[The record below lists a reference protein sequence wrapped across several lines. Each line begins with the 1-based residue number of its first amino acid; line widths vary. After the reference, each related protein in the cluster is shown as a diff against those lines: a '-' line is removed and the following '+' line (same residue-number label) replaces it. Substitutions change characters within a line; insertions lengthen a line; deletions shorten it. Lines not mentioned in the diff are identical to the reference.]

1 MDEFYNANNRT
12 WQYYLNCVR
21 MYSYS
26 LFANAVVFATSVPQ
40 VTITKMTPS
49 TDKITVESGEIGK
62 VEITTEPF
70 QANYPTLS
78 VASSDSNVATATVSG
93 KTVTVTGVASG
104 VSSDGEA
111 TITVTAGNVTTTF
124 DVVVPYHASDNTNAE
139 T

>member
-1 MDEFYNANNRT
+1 
-12 WQYYLNCVR
+12 

-26 LFANAVVFATSVPQ
+26 LFSNALVFCTSAPQ

-49 TDKITVESGEIGK
+49 TNEITVEAGETGK

-70 QANYPTLS
+70 QANYPNLS
-78 VASSDSNVATATVSG
+78 VASSDNDVATATVTG

-104 VSSDGEA
+104 VSADGEA

-124 DVVVPYHASDNTNAE
+124 DVVVPYHASDNAE